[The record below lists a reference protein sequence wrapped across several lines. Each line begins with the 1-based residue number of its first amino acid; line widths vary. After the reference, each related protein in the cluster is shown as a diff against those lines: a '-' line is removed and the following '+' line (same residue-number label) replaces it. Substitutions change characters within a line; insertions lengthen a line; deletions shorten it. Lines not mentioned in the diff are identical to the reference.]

1 MTFAHRS
8 SLAKFR
14 CGVAPLRT
22 ETGRYKYLPVHERKC
37 PFCKTV
43 VESELHV
50 LLNCPMY
57 TFDRQ
62 VLVNKALSFNSNF
75 SESSETDKLIF
86 LFNHTGLIRILAK
99 TVLIF

>member
-1 MTFAHRS
+1 MSFAHRS

-14 CGVAPLRT
+14 CGVAPLRI
-22 ETGRYKYLPVHERKC
+22 ETGRYEKLPVHERKC

-43 VESELHV
+43 VESELHA

-62 VLVNKALSFNSNF
+62 VLLTKLFLLKGLVYGM
-75 SESSETDKLIF
+75 SEILIPC
-86 LFNHTGLIRILAK
+86 
-99 TVLIF
+99 